1 VAGNKA
7 GNDPRLTSP
16 RAALK
21 RKSMGNSLEKIVAT
35 LLIASRWL
43 MAPLYF
49 GLVAALVVIVVV
61 FYRGLIEAITGL
73 AESGGG
79 VILSILKLIDLI
91 LLGNL
96 ILIIIGAGV
105 DTMVSE
111 SALEQRRR
119 PEWMGKID
127 FAALKIKI
135 IASMTAITA
144 VYLLEMF
151 FTIDHQDKTNVLWSV
166 IVFMSFVIAG
176 VLLAWMDRLA
186 GGEPG
191 GGSGSGGH

>member
-1 VAGNKA
+1 M
-7 GNDPRLTSP
+7 
-16 RAALK
+16 LK
-21 RKSMGNSLEKIVAT
+21 RLETAIAAI
-35 LLIASRWL
+35 LIASRWL

-49 GLVAALVVIVVV
+49 GLVISLIIIVVV
-61 FYRGLIEAITGL
+61 FFRGLVKAISGFGEA
-73 AESGGG
+73 GGT
-79 VILSILKLIDLI
+79 VILSVLKLIDLI

-105 DTMVSE
+105 DTMVSA
-111 SALEQRRR
+111 STLEQRRR

-135 IASMTAITA
+135 VASIIAIAA

-151 FTIDHQDKTNVLWSV
+151 FTINQQDKTDVLWSIV
-166 IVFMSFVIAG
+166 IFMSFVIGG

-186 GGEPG
+186 GHEPNG
-191 GGSGSGGH
+191 GNQDGGH